1 MKSSVKQC
9 WLVALALVLVVTT
22 ARAAEEGPRTQP
34 IAWVVGSVLDE
45 AGHPIAGATISVID
59 SRGWP
64 FTSGDGEKGRSM
76 IYLFPTAVTS
86 NQNGKFSIGVFF
98 EGTYRVRAS
107 APGFAPVTLE
117 ELKVTPLE
125 IVSVEIRLAPEA
137 NSSLLSLG
145 TIRVNGSQSVSHA
158 SAPSVSL
165 DPQDLAGQGIEQ
177 LSDVLSQQVA
187 LTMTRPAG
195 GAPGLPQSAALRG
208 PDPSETVIDIDGH
221 QINNAN
227 TGDFDLSLL
236 DPSEFQSVQVVY
248 GIGPSSLV
256 GANTQGGAINFRTID
271 PTKQQHGLLR
281 FSAGSFNTFSGTL
294 QATGTSQRYGYALSL
309 HRYTSNGQVNNYR
322 VTDDRTRSAATI
334 GSTILADS
342 SLAKLRYTLG
352 SGDGFIEAT
361 YRNIVAFRDLSAP
374 LAVPDSATNITQNAL
389 FTVLPDA
396 SAQTIAPAF
405 GIDLQLP
412 LGSRKSNGAT
422 TASLIARHEASIG
435 SQTVPSDVEALGNP
449 YLFNQRDRV
458 VDDSIQYNHDLDTGS
473 LTLAYDVRRETLT
486 AAAALAPGPP
496 AQSQAGRS
504 FVGRYDW
511 RPGNKLA
518 LTAAA
523 YASMFD
529 TFGRSIDPRLAAV
542 WTPTPGQVYRASI
555 GTAFRAPLLAER
567 VFNPALT
574 AERTTE
580 YELGYE
586 RRFGDGP
593 LAARGV
599 LNLYWTSLRSP
610 IFFTTNA
617 TGGLTFLANLGDVVY
632 KGVELRMDKA
642 LNSRLA
648 VRAAYGVSIA
658 YPINNPFAFDPAAPN
673 VVAGQQF
680 QGIPPRKAQLSFTGR
695 GAANFNYFVSAAYES
710 TNNELN
716 RPQYATVAAGVSKT
730 FGHTHIAL
738 TGRNITN
745 QYSSLFTLANAG
757 TSYPTPAGPAATNAY
772 SLQGAGVTLTLT
784 QFY

>member
-1 MKSSVKQC
+1 MKPAKHTLFAV
-9 WLVALALVLVVTT
+9 LIALLVLTEAPTT
-22 ARAAEEGPRTQP
+22 RADAASLAASGQQ
-34 IAWVVGSVLDE
+34 VLGTVADG
-45 AGHPIAGATISVID
+45 AGHPIAGATVTFTHKQAQY
-59 SRGWP
+59 SRVA
-64 FTSGDGEKGRSM
+64 TTDES
-76 IYLFPTAVTS
+76 
-86 NQNGKFSIGVFF
+86 GKFSLLLPYAGV
-98 EGTYRVRAS
+98 YRVVATAPAFAPFILDGLAVPAGPALS
-107 APGFAPVTLE
+107 IDLVLAPG
-117 ELKVTPLE
+117 
-125 IVSVEIRLAPEA
+125 S
-137 NSSLLSLG
+137 NSSLVSLG
-145 TIRVNGSQSVSHA
+145 TIRVNGIQSLSHA

-177 LSDVLSQQVA
+177 LSDVLSQQIA

-221 QINNAN
+221 QVNNSN
-227 TGDFDLSLL
+227 TGDFDLTLL
-236 DPSEFQSVQVVY
+236 DPSEFQNVQVVY

-271 PTKQQHGLLR
+271 PTKQPHGLLR
-281 FSAGSFNTFSGTL
+281 FSAGSFNTFSGTM
-294 QATGTSQRYGYALSL
+294 QATGTSQRFGYALSL
-309 HRYTSNGQVNNYR
+309 HRYTTSGQVKNYH
-322 VTDDRTRSAATI
+322 VTDDRTGSAAAI

-342 SLAKLRYTLG
+342 SLAKLRYALG

-374 LAVPDSATNITQNAL
+374 LAVPDSATNTAPNAL

-412 LGSRKSNGAT
+412 LGSRNSSGAT
-422 TASLIARHEASIG
+422 TASLIARHETSVG
-435 SQTVPSDVEALGNP
+435 SQSVPADVEALGNP

-458 VDDSIQYNHDLDTGS
+458 LDDSIQYNHDLDTGS
-473 LTLAYDVRRETLT
+473 LTFAYDVRRETLT
-486 AAAALAPGPP
+486 APAPLAPGPP

-511 RPGNKLA
+511 RAGTKLE

-523 YASMFD
+523 YASAFD

-542 WTPTPGQVYRASI
+542 WTPSQGQVYRASI

-586 RRFGDGP
+586 RRLGEGP

-599 LNLYWTSLRSP
+599 MNLYWTNLRSP
-610 IFFTTNA
+610 IFFTTDA
-617 TGGLTFLANLGDVVY
+617 TGALLFLANLGNVVY
-632 KGVELRMDKA
+632 KGVELRMDKP
-642 LNSRLA
+642 LSSRLA
-648 VRAAYGVSIA
+648 VHAAYGVSIA

-695 GAANFNYFVSAAYES
+695 GATNFNYFVSAAYES

-716 RPQYATVAAGVSKT
+716 RPQYAAVAAGVTKT
-730 FGHTHIAL
+730 FGHTRIAL

-745 QYSSLFTLANAG
+745 QYSNLFTLANAG
-757 TSYPTPAGPAATNAY
+757 TPYPTPLGPAATNAY
-772 SLQGAGVTLTLT
+772 SLQGSGVTLTLT